1 MPGTSFRGPTVPA
14 TLKTASKFLKNRGL
28 GNLSL
33 ILCLHCRRYEELFD
47 GPSGS
52 QVLPGRE
59 GPVSL
64 SLPLALL
71 QQVSLSTTP
80 STSWQLELK
89 AGSWW
94 PTAAPGCSVCRS
106 WQPPQNQGSIAVPSL
121 QKKGHSDLWPTFP
134 PKRTKLFLNI
144 FLCLVGISR
153 LSVEV
158 GGWRSSGLLN

>member
-1 MPGTSFRGPTVPA
+1 MPGTSFRGPSEVPA
-14 TLKTASKFLKNRGL
+14 TLKTASVSEKRGL

-33 ILCLHCRRYEELFD
+33 ILCLHRRCYEELFD
-47 GPSGS
+47 GLSGS
-52 QVLPGRE
+52 QVFPGRE

-64 SLPLALL
+64 SLPLAPL

-106 WQPPQNQGSIAVPSL
+106 WQPPRNQGSIAVPSL

-153 LSVEV
+153 LSVEA